1 MSKRTAEYKTPSKYF
16 DVVPQPKGRP
26 RLKLNEDG
34 AQMVEVLA
42 GLFCTDEEMAGAMK
56 CSVECLLSPMNRE
69 LFAERKKTGLES
81 GKCSLRRK
89 QFKLAD
95 KSAAMAIFLGKNY
108 LGQTDGTTQK
118 LEITGPEQNQLVQA
132 LKHAAVRVDENDGDT
147 PEGMEALPSIEE

>member
-1 MSKRTAEYKTPSKYF
+1 MGRRKAEYSTPSKYF
-16 DVVPQPKGRP
+16 DAVPQPTGRP
-26 RLKLNEDG
+26 KLLLNEDG
-34 AQMVEVLA
+34 KQLIEVLA

-56 CSVECLLSPMNRE
+56 CTVETLQSPLNRE
-69 LFAERKKTGLES
+69 VFLEHKNTGRQS

-95 KSAAMAIFLGKNY
+95 KSASMAIFLGKNY
-108 LGQTDGTTQK
+108 LDQTDGTTQK
-118 LEITGPEQNQLVQA
+118 LEITGADQNQLVMA